1 LAISTLITGTP
12 WGLVVEYP
20 ENTILAPAR
29 KVLLWI
35 VIAGLF
41 ILLTGVLVGR
51 KMSRGISFPL
61 KQLTVASTQLA
72 SGNYSGSIVHTSR
85 LDELGKLAR
94 AFNAMSVKVESSQ
107 NTLELEARKY
117 RILFERNPMP
127 MLIISR
133 ITNVI
138 LDVNES
144 AIRHYGYSINEFLAM
159 KAVDL
164 RPEEEKGRYLQ
175 HISDN
180 NGATK
185 TGVWKHMKK
194 DGTIIMVDIIGDD
207 IEYKGEPCRIILS
220 NDITEKLQSEQQ
232 LIEYQVNQHKRM
244 TEVAIEAQEKEREEI
259 GKELHDNVN
268 QILASI
274 KLHLELARNSPEGF
288 PEAITNSYEYVN
300 LAIKEIRHL
309 SKSLVRP
316 SLEYSL
322 VMVISELLKETE
334 TLTGLNIDFN
344 YQHFNEK
351 LLTENSELMLYRILQ
366 EQLNNI
372 IKHARATEVNIQLFN
387 TEESCIMNITDNGVG
402 FDTTEKAKGIGLR
415 NIENR
420 VRFYKGICKITS
432 QPGMGTSL
440 RLSFPLPVR
449 A

>member
-1 LAISTLITGTP
+1 
-12 WGLVVEYP
+12 
-20 ENTILAPAR
+20 
-29 KVLLWI
+29 
-35 VIAGLF
+35 
-41 ILLTGVLVGR
+41 
-51 KMSRGISFPL
+51 
-61 KQLTVASTQLA
+61 
-72 SGNYSGSIVHTSR
+72 
-85 LDELGKLAR
+85 
-94 AFNAMSVKVESSQ
+94 
-107 NTLELEARKY
+107 
-117 RILFERNPMP
+117 
-127 MLIISR
+127 
-133 ITNVI
+133 
-138 LDVNES
+138 
-144 AIRHYGYSINEFLAM
+144 
-159 KAVDL
+159 
-164 RPEEEKGRYLQ
+164 
-175 HISDN
+175 
-180 NGATK
+180 
-185 TGVWKHMKK
+185 
-194 DGTIIMVDIIGDD
+194 
-207 IEYKGEPCRIILS
+207 
-220 NDITEKLQSEQQ
+220 
-232 LIEYQVNQHKRM
+232 M